1 MTLQKR
7 RRTWLSSWMSCH
19 TNWGLSLPL
28 WLISRWSLRSHS
40 SKIRLIRLSSRG
52 SEKFW
57 SHSACRRS
65 SIYSKKARLLSR
77 CISWQKARPLLCFPF
92 SITNPTMKLK
102 KAQSLAI
109 LTYSA
114 EETFKNRYWAVR
126 SKRMISWGFSLVKP
140 QQAVNSWLYN

>member
-7 RRTWLSSWMSCH
+7 RRIWPSSWMSCH
-19 TNWGLSLPL
+19 TNWKLSLPL
-28 WLISRWSLRSHS
+28 WLISRWSLRSYS

-52 SEKFW
+52 LEKSW

-92 SITNPTMKLK
+92 SITSPTMKLK
-102 KAQSLAI
+102 KARSSAI
-109 LTYSA
+109 STYLA
-114 EETFKNRYWAVR
+114 EETFKNRWWVVR